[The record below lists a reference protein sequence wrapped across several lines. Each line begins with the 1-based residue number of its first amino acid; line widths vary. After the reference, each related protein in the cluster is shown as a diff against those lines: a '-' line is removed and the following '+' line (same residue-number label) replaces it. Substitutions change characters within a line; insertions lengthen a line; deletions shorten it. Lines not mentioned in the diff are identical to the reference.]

1 MAVVNEALV
10 RRYWQDTDPVGRLL
24 IPDTTGSRYARPEWS
39 QGAPITVVGVVRDFG
54 ATFYGEP
61 PTPTVYLPHAQS
73 PVASMLLV
81 ARASQDPGVLVPA
94 IRQAI
99 RRIDPEVPI
108 GSYRTGEGLMDT
120 WLQES
125 RTVATTLGILGALAL
140 GLAVLGLW
148 GMVAYSVAQRRF
160 ELGVR
165 MVLGANRHSVRFAV
179 MRSFLVLGGSGILGG
194 LAISAVSALAARS
207 QLVML
212 RTSVAST
219 AGFIA
224 AMLAAVVV
232 VASYLPARRATAIEP
247 VRALRCE

>member
-1 MAVVNEALV
+1 
-10 RRYWQDTDPVGRLL
+10 
-24 IPDTTGSRYARPEWS
+24 
-39 QGAPITVVGVVRDFG
+39 
-54 ATFYGEP
+54 
-61 PTPTVYLPHAQS
+61 
-73 PVASMLLV
+73 
-81 ARASQDPGVLVPA
+81 
-94 IRQAI
+94 
-99 RRIDPEVPI
+99 
-108 GSYRTGEGLMDT
+108 
-120 WLQES
+120 
-125 RTVATTLGILGALAL
+125 
-140 GLAVLGLW
+140 
-148 GMVAYSVAQRRF
+148 
-160 ELGVR
+160 